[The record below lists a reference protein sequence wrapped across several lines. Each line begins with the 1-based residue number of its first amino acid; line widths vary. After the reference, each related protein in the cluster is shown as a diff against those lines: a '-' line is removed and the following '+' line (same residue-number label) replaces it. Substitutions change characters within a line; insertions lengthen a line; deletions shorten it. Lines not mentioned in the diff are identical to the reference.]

1 MSNEALGMLMLA
13 LLVVAVLIGFP
24 TAFTLMALGM
34 TFGFIAYQ
42 WLVFDLF
49 VQKTFQVMTNDVL
62 IAIPVFLLMGY
73 VVERA
78 GLLNNLFRGILLACG
93 PLRGSLALAT
103 LITGTIFAIATGIVG
118 ASVSLLG
125 VLAFPAMLNQRY
137 NVSYASGV
145 ITAAGTLGILIPP
158 SILLILYG
166 YVAGVGVP
174 RLYAAAFFPGVMLAS
189 LYLVYVLGRAYL
201 QKDLAPA
208 LPKEERDYPLTTVLW
223 MLLTGMVPIAAL
235 ITAVLVSILV
245 GFATPTEAASFGAFG
260 GLVMAAA
267 YRRLTL
273 PMIKESVF
281 LTIRTSAMVCWLL
294 VGSGMF
300 SAVFALL
307 GGANLLGRIV
317 SGLGLDAT
325 QFVLLTQVIV
335 FFLGWPL
342 EWTEIVIIFLPLF
355 LPLIDQFAVDKVFYG
370 VLMAMNMQTAFLS
383 PPVAMSAYYLLGV
396 APRGSV
402 QLGQIFSG
410 MMPFMF
416 LQLVGMAIL
425 WMVPELSNW
434 LPRTLF
440 GGS

>member
-13 LLVVAVLIGFP
+13 LLVVSVLIGFP

-34 TFGFIAYQ
+34 IFGFIAFDF
-42 WLVFDLF
+42 LVFDLI
-49 VQKTFQVMTNDVL
+49 VLKSFQVMTNDVL
-62 IAIPVFLLMGY
+62 IAIPVFLFMGY

-78 GLLNNLFRGILLACG
+78 GLLDNLFKGVLLATG
-93 PLRGSLALAT
+93 PLRGSLAIAT

-118 ASVSLLG
+118 ASVALLG
-125 VLAFPAMLNQRY
+125 VLALPPMLRQRY
-137 NVSYASGV
+137 NVSFASGV
-145 ITAAGTLGILIPP
+145 ITASGTLGILIPP

-174 RLYAAAFFPGVMLAS
+174 RLYAAAFFPGLMLAG
-189 LYLVYVLGRAYL
+189 LYFAYVLGRAYI

-208 LPKEERDYPLTTVLW
+208 LPKEERDYPITTILW
-223 MLLTGMVPIAAL
+223 LLLTGMVPIAAL

-267 YRRLTL
+267 YRRLSL
-273 PMIKESVF
+273 AMLKESVF
-281 LTIRTSAMVCWLL
+281 LTIRTSAMVGWLL

-300 SAVFALL
+300 SATFALL
-307 GGANLLGRIV
+307 GGANLLGRVV
-317 SGLGLDAT
+317 SGLGLDAV

-396 APRGSV
+396 APKGSV
-402 QLGQIFSG
+402 QLGQIFTG
-410 MMPFMF
+410 MMPFMG

-425 WMVPELSNW
+425 WTIPELSNW
-434 LPRTLF
+434 LPRVMF
-440 GGS
+440 GQ